1 MKNLSRGANFAVLL
15 LAVGGAFGAG
25 YGARANQY
33 PDNWRW
39 PESGSPMVP
48 LTRTADGNVMVQP
61 VAAQKGTRAYKPD
74 LKPYETLDEVRRA
87 IKDNFVK
94 TKVDDTEVTYGA
106 IRGMLRSLGD
116 RFTRFLTPEDYN
128 EFLTSNKGEF
138 VGIGARIDVKDD
150 YAGSPAAKPWGG
162 SRPYIVDPIE
172 GGPAEKAGLKRGD
185 VILAID
191 GKSTLDMSEDATVA
205 YIRGERGRPVKLKI
219 ERKLN
224 APKNIKDTKYNVFDI
239 DLSRD
244 TIEMHPVKLQ
254 WLPGDIAWLKLDEFN
269 EKTDFEVGQA
279 LKKVA
284 AGNEGNPSKGLI
296 FDMRDN
302 PGGLLNAAVDVGSR
316 FISSGP
322 IVITHERNGQE
333 RQYKAES
340 DHFMNL
346 KIPVTVLI
354 DRYSA
359 SAAEI
364 VAGALKDT
372 GKATVIGE
380 QSFGKASVQ
389 VLVDL
394 KNGGAIVIT
403 TAKYLTPSKFDLSEK
418 GIAPDI
424 AVASSPEDEKT
435 GRGAVLQRA
444 VDFINGKKIEPAT
457 ATVTAKADAIKA
469 DTESATAEN

>member
-1 MKNLSRGANFAVLL
+1 MKLSSRGANFAVL
-15 LAVGGAFGAG
+15 AVALSAAFGAG
-25 YGARANQY
+25 YSTRAQRS
-33 PDNWRW
+33 PEQWRW
-39 PESGSPMVP
+39 PATASPRAP

-61 VAAQKGTRAYKPD
+61 VAAQKGSRAYKPD

-87 IKDNFVK
+87 IKENFVK
-94 TKVDDTEVTYGA
+94 TQVDDTQITYGA

-138 VGIGARIDVKDD
+138 TGIGARIDVKDD
-150 YAGSPAAKPWGG
+150 YAGSPAAKPWGAA
-162 SRPYIVDPIE
+162 RPYIVEPIE
-172 GGPAEKAGLKRGD
+172 GGPAVKAGLKRGD
-185 VILAID
+185 VILAIN
-191 GKSTLDMSEDATVA
+191 GVSTADMSEDATVS
-205 YIRGERGRPVKLKI
+205 YIRGDRGTALKLKI

-224 APKNIKDTKYNVFDI
+224 APKNPRDTKYDVFDV
-239 DLSRD
+239 DVTRD
-244 TIEMHPVKLQ
+244 VIEMHPVTFE

-269 EKTDFEVGQA
+269 EKTDAEVGAA

-284 AGNEGNPSKGLI
+284 AGHEGTSAKGLV

-302 PGGLLNAAVDVGSR
+302 PGGLLTAAVDVGSR
-316 FISSGP
+316 FIQSGP

-333 RQYKAES
+333 RAYNAEAER
-340 DHFMNL
+340 FMNL
-346 KIPVTVLI
+346 KIPVTVLV

-364 VAGALKDT
+364 VTGALKDK

-380 QSFGKASVQ
+380 PTFGKASVQ

-394 KNGGAIVIT
+394 KNGGALVIT
-403 TAKYLTPSKFDLSEK
+403 TAKYLTPAKHDISDK

-424 AVASSPEDEKT
+424 AVASSAEDEKT
-435 GRGAVLQRA
+435 GRGAVLQKA
-444 VDFINGKKIEPAT
+444 VDFINNKGNPTGAM
-457 ATVTAKADAIKA
+457 TAKAD
-469 DTESATAEN
+469 TTP